1 MFLQELIKIRTEQE
15 GESILGPKLQ
25 MDAYVALCL
34 FFYQVAK
41 RIKTKLQLFSL
52 QSCFEG

>member
-15 GESILGPKLQ
+15 GESILGRKLQ